1 MVPLFGR
8 SVPQLSMIFYQTI
21 DLIDFSQSHRLS
33 GLNQVW
39 LIPHCLIA
47 FANSIHRKGATLDN
61 VQGFIGRTAQP
72 CCGPKVNQR
81 IFYNRH
87 KVCMP

>member
-1 MVPLFGR
+1 MIALFGR
-8 SVPQLSMIFYQTI
+8 SVPQLSIIFYQTI
-21 DLIDFSQSHRLS
+21 DLISHSHRLS
-33 GLNQVW
+33 DLNQVW
-39 LIPHCLIA
+39 LIPLCLIA

-61 VQGFIGRTAQP
+61 VQGFIGRTVQP

-87 KVCMP
+87 KDCMP